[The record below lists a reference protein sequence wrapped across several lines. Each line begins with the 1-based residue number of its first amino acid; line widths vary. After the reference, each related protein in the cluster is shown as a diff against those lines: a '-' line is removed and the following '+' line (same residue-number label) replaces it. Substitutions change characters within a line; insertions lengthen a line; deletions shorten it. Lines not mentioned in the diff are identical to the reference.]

1 MSGTDASGWLLAVP
15 RPHKRT
21 WFALLLL
28 LLSVGAV
35 LGGVPGWR
43 LVFASWMVLS
53 WFLLACVIVSS
64 LLYALGHAIVRAW
77 AAMRIEL
84 GQAGWLLL
92 AACVF
97 PAMFELQSW
106 VDLVASRTQLQQEA
120 DFAARAGSAR
130 FAVSHI
136 HDGGSQ
142 GGTVYD
148 PTGEIAKPVS
158 QRSERWHERVAVR
171 FWLDQDCLEIRH
183 LVGPYYHWSS
193 PCAHLL

>member
-1 MSGTDASGWLLAVP
+1 MNAATASRYLLAAP
-15 RPHKRT
+15 RPRKRT

-28 LLSVGAV
+28 AAGALLA
-35 LGGVPGWR
+35 GVPGWR
-43 LVFASWMVLS
+43 MVFAAWMVLS
-53 WFLLACVIVSS
+53 WLLLACVIVSS
-64 LLYALGHAIVRAW
+64 LLYALGHAIERAW
-77 AAMRIEL
+77 APMRIDL
-84 GQAGWLLL
+84 GQAARLLL

-120 DFAARAGSAR
+120 DFAARAGAAR

-136 HDGGSQ
+136 YDGGSQ

-148 PTGEIAKPVS
+148 PTGEIAKPVA
-158 QRSERWHERVAVR
+158 QRSGRWHDRVAVR
-171 FWLDQDCLEIRH
+171 FFLDQDCLEIRH

-193 PCAHLL
+193 PCAHFL